1 MCSTRTV
8 HTILDAQKNLY
19 KEFITKERGGKTKI
33 KSTLH
38 IYTIAQK
45 MYYYFIIFYF
55 QITSLS
61 LEL

>member
-19 KEFITKERGGKTKI
+19 KEFITKEKGKTKI
-33 KSTLH
+33 KSTLP

-45 MYYYFIIFYF
+45 MYYNFIIFYF

-61 LEL
+61 LEF